1 MPLVGLPLPHLRAS
15 LSWSMDNVQQ
25 GRCEVTDPKS
35 GDRIAG
41 AALAAAALVSVVAM
55 AHHPTSAHGG
65 GGLNGLVHGVM
76 IVLVALLAYGFAHF
90 ARGRGLDRPAILA
103 GLVAYG
109 VSVFAHVGAATING
123 FVVPSLAAR
132 GGVSHDIFLFA
143 WETNQALAGL
153 GVYAT
158 GAAFI
163 LWSIDLI
170 RREGGWLRLIGLA
183 GLVAGALPAA
193 LLAGGAIR
201 LNVSGAML
209 VYAVHA
215 AWAALVGISLM
226 RGARDAAAD
235 Q

>member
-1 MPLVGLPLPHLRAS
+1 
-15 LSWSMDNVQQ
+15 MDNVQQ
-25 GRCEVTDPKS
+25 GRGEVANSKG

-76 IVLVALLAYGFAHF
+76 IILVALLAFGFIHF

-109 VSVFAHVGAATING
+109 ISMVVHVGAATING
-123 FVVPSLAAR
+123 FVVPALAGR

-143 WETNQALAGL
+143 WEMNQALAGL

-158 GAAFI
+158 GAAFV
-163 LWSIDLI
+163 LWSIDLV
-170 RREGGWLRLIGLA
+170 RRETGWLRLVGLA
-183 GLVAGALPAA
+183 GLAAGAAPAA

-201 LNVSGAML
+201 MDVGGAML

-215 AWAALVGISLM
+215 AWAALVGISLI
-226 RGARDAAAD
+226 RGARAAAAD

>member
-1 MPLVGLPLPHLRAS
+1 LPPPHLPAS
-15 LSWSMDNVQQ
+15 LSWSIDNVQQ
-25 GRCEVTDPKS
+25 GRGDVMDPKS

-55 AHHPTSAHGG
+55 GHHATSAHGG

-90 ARGRGLDRPAILA
+90 ARGRGLDRPSVLA

-109 VSVFAHVGAATING
+109 ISVFAHVGAATING
-123 FVVPSLAAR
+123 FVVPALAAR
-132 GGVSHDIFLFA
+132 GSVSHDLFLFA

-170 RREGGWLRLIGLA
+170 RREAGLLRLVGLA
-183 GLVAGALPAA
+183 GLAAGAVPAA
-193 LLAGGAIR
+193 LLAGGVIR
-201 LNVSGAML
+201 MDVSGAML

-215 AWAALVGISLM
+215 AWAALVGMSLM
-226 RGARDAAAD
+226 RGARAAD
-235 Q
+235 ADQRD

>member
-1 MPLVGLPLPHLRAS
+1 MADSKG
-15 LSWSMDNVQQ
+15 
-25 GRCEVTDPKS
+25 

-41 AALAAAALVSVVAM
+41 AALAAAALVSVAAM

-65 GGLNGLVHGVM
+65 GGLNGLVHGLM
-76 IVLVALLAYGFAHF
+76 IILVALLAFGFVHF

-103 GLVAYG
+103 GLIAYG
-109 VSVFAHVGAATING
+109 ISVVAHVGAATING
-123 FVVPSLAAR
+123 FVVPALAGR
-132 GGVSHDIFLFA
+132 GGLSHDIFLFA

-163 LWSIDLI
+163 LWSIDLV
-170 RREGGWLRLIGLA
+170 RRGGGWLRLVGLA

-193 LLAGGAIR
+193 LLAVGAIR
-201 LNVSGAML
+201 MNVNGALL

-215 AWAALVGISLM
+215 AWAASVGISLIL
-226 RGARDAAAD
+226 GARAAAAD

>member
-1 MPLVGLPLPHLRAS
+1 VA
-15 LSWSMDNVQQ
+15 
-25 GRCEVTDPKS
+25 DPKG

-76 IVLVALLAYGFAHF
+76 IILVALLAFGFVHF
-90 ARGRGLDRPAILA
+90 ARGRGLDRPSVLA
-103 GLVAYG
+103 GLIAYG
-109 VSVFAHVGAATING
+109 ISVFAHVGAATING
-123 FVVPSLAAR
+123 FVVPALAGR
-132 GGVSHDIFLFA
+132 GTVSHDILLFA

-170 RREGGWLRLIGLA
+170 RREPGWLRLVGLA
-183 GLVAGALPAA
+183 GLVAGALPGA
-193 LLAGGAIR
+193 LLAGGVIR
-201 LNVSGAML
+201 MDVSGAMF

-215 AWAALVGISLM
+215 VWAALVGVSLM
-226 RGARDAAAD
+226 RGARAAD
-235 Q
+235 TDQGG